1 MAAALSRLGSE
12 TVESSISR
20 SSSPFPIESLQ
31 DMGDAAL
38 MELKEQTRYTVI
50 IIFARQFSAQCQHEY
65 SSYFSK
71 QSDTLSKEI
80 EMFEKFLKRLDPKD
94 MQLKSK
100 HQWRH
105 CVGVTVYA
113 HTVAEDVLFSPNFV
127 SCAGSSFFS
136 DGLENAKKEK

>member
-38 MELKEQTRYTVI
+38 MELKEQTRYSRDDLVV
-50 IIFARQFSAQCQHEY
+50 SVKHEY

-100 HQWRH
+100 HQWCH
-105 CVGVTVYA
+105 CVCTYC
-113 HTVAEDVLFSPNFV
+113 S
-127 SCAGSSFFS
+127 
-136 DGLENAKKEK
+136 